1 MSKGQSKKMS
11 VLEQF
16 ANIGVGM
23 IIALITQ
30 IITFPLFG
38 LEVTFGNNLAILGIF
53 TVVSFIRGYCFRRV
67 FNWLEMRRERPRRR
81 QPIKVYSNVR
91 LHGGYVDDGYGNKV
105 VIPPGIPAGHY
116 NSYEEMIEAIK

>member
-16 ANIGVGM
+16 ANIGLGM

-38 LEVTFGNNLAILGIF
+38 LEVTFGDNLAILGIF
-53 TVVSFIRGYCFRRV
+53 TVVSFIRGYCFRRGIRRYQHRSADDEETILWAHRSCPCTLPV
-67 FNWLEMRRERPRRR
+67 ELERLAKG
-81 QPIKVYSNVR
+81 QP
-91 LHGGYVDDGYGNKV
+91 
-105 VIPPGIPAGHY
+105 
-116 NSYEEMIEAIK
+116 